1 MAATG
6 CAWTAVPTTQ
16 WITITS
22 GASGNG
28 NGTVAF
34 SATANSGARR
44 SGTIV
49 VAGETFTI
57 TQ

>member
-1 MAATG
+1 
-6 CAWTAVPTTQ
+6 
-16 WITITS
+16 
-22 GASGNG
+22 
-28 NGTVAF
+28 VAF
-34 SATANSGARR
+34 SAAANSGARR